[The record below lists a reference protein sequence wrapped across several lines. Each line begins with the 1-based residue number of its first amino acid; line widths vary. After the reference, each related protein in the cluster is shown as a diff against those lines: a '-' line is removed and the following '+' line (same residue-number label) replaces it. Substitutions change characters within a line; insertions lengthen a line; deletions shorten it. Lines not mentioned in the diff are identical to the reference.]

1 MASATDVAIVGG
13 GVVGAAVAYF
23 AARRGMSCMLLD
35 KGAIGSGASNAA
47 SGLLSPAPG
56 DGDYARLSDRSM
68 ALFHELAPRLR
79 DESGVDIELDE
90 CGDLL
95 LALSEEDVIALQG
108 HLRQLTRLGA
118 EASWLDSDDLR
129 AKEPALSPAVAGA
142 IFEPKA
148 CRVNNQRLSNALAT
162 AAALHGAEVRQGVE
176 VTGIVQNG
184 QSGGGGRATGVTTS
198 AGRLDAGNVVL
209 AAGAWTGL
217 MDRWVYGERS
227 PSAAG
232 MPMVKPIRGVN
243 LNLQPTGG
251 GITSAIHGSWG
262 VFVPRNDG
270 SLIAGATVEDAGFD
284 SRVTADAVHSIL
296 GLTCAL
302 MPTLRDA
309 DLNWA
314 LAGLR
319 PGSADDSPVIG
330 KMPGCDNVFVASGH
344 FRNGIMLSLATGE
357 AIADMLDGEPGARP
371 ERLAAFDPARFM

>member
-198 AGRLDAGNVVL
+198 AGRIDAGNVVL